1 MKLTKS
7 TIERIP
13 APPTGPGGQ
22 STQVFYRDDDL
33 TCFGVR
39 VTSSG
44 IKSFIVEKRVQGI
57 PRRIT
62 LGRFGSELTAAQA
75 RQEAL
80 KLLGDIATGS
90 NPIEDRRRNKAHSV
104 ILGEVF
110 SDYIQTRKVLK
121 PNTLKDYNRIMV
133 ECFADWR
140 TRPLRSINKDMVE
153 KRHAELGQRSHARAN
168 NAMRVL
174 RALFNYAAG
183 KYEDENGRTLFPD
196 NPVKRLSQT
205 RAWYRVDRRQTYIKP
220 HQLPAWWKAVHGL
233 SNKRRDSLAETV
245 RDWLLLVLFTGLR
258 KTEAQSLTWDRVDL
272 KARTLTIT
280 DTKNHQTHVLP
291 LSDFVLELLE
301 ARSREASSVY
311 VFPFGETYMSDPRKH
326 MQNVIDVSGV
336 QFCIHDLRRTF
347 TTIAES
353 LDISA
358 YALKRLLNH
367 KMGGDVT
374 AGYIITDVERLRKP
388 MQAIAD
394 YILSAAKVKP
404 KAQIVELKQER
415 ISG

>member
-7 TIERIP
+7 TIERLTVP
-13 APPTGPGGQ
+13 SPGPNGETRQ
-22 STQVFYRDDDL
+22 TFYRDDEL

-39 VTSSG
+39 VTSG
-44 IKSFIVEKRVQGI
+44 GVKSFIVEKRVQGT

-62 LGRFGSELTAAQA
+62 LGRFGDELTAAQA

-90 NPIEDRRRNKAHSV
+90 NPIEQRRQNKAYAV
-104 ILGEVF
+104 TLGDIFRE
-110 SDYIQTRKVLK
+110 YTQTRKELK
-121 PNTLKDYNRIMV
+121 PNTLKDYTRIMA
-133 ECFADWR
+133 ECFDDWR
-140 TRPLRSINKDMVE
+140 TRPLRSISKDMVE
-153 KRHAELGQRSHARAN
+153 KRHAELGQRSYARAN
-168 NAMRVL
+168 NSMRVL

-183 KYEDENGRTLFPD
+183 KYEDENGRTLFPE

-205 RAWYRVDRRQTYIKP
+205 RAWYRVDRRQTYIKT
-220 HQLPAWWKAVHGL
+220 HELPAWWKAVHEL
-233 SNKRRDSLAETV
+233 ANKRRDSQAETV

-258 KTEAQSLTWDRVDL
+258 KTEAQSLTWERVDL
-272 KARTLTIT
+272 KGRTLTIT

-291 LSDFVLELLE
+291 LSDFVFNMLE
-301 ARSREASSVY
+301 ARHREASSQY
-311 VFPFGETYMSDPRKH
+311 VFPFGETYMTDPRRH
-326 MQNVIDVSGV
+326 MQSVINASGV

-415 ISG
+415 ING